1 MTSTT
6 PTRAAETCGRKE
18 TFSLFFSY
26 AVYPCLSVAGA
37 GAGAGTG
44 VAVWP
49 KRDAKGVAAG
59 DATAAAPPP
68 GPNKSSMSSIA
79 FCLLVVR
86 KVLVLSWLEHHRR
99 SNLGD
104 PRSLRLE
111 VPRCRSIVQS

>member
-1 MTSTT
+1 
-6 PTRAAETCGRKE
+6 
-18 TFSLFFSY
+18 LFFSY

-79 FCLLVVR
+79 FCLFGGAEGASPELVGAPP
-86 KVLVLSWLEHHRR
+86 K
-99 SNLGD
+99 
-104 PRSLRLE
+104 
-111 VPRCRSIVQS
+111 I